1 MNGPFVA
8 EKAIG
13 PVAEALVANLRVDNV
28 PLRETNTRLT
38 EQQLDD
44 LETANILLRRYMKGA
59 SRSHLLSA
67 KHLHA
72 AARLSSLERMVGA
85 QKGWRGAPAGVG
97 EPPLH
102 RYG

>member
-44 LETANILLRRYMKGA
+44 LETANILLRRYMKEA
-59 SRSHLLSA
+59 SRSHL
-67 KHLHA
+67 
-72 AARLSSLERMVGA
+72 
-85 QKGWRGAPAGVG
+85 
-97 EPPLH
+97 
-102 RYG
+102 